1 MIAALEREVAPLLKC
16 ARRVEREHDG
26 RRFTFFENEETV
38 IVCGGMGAEAARRAA
53 EAVIAL
59 YHPQLVQSVGFAG
72 ALLSTLRVGD
82 IFVPSIVIDARDGSR
97 SQTQAGAGTLL
108 TFMSVAGGQQKATL
122 AQAYAAQAVDMEAA
136 FVAAA
141 ARAREV
147 KFRAIK
153 VISDEIDFEM
163 PDMSRFFGARG
174 QFKTASFV
182 FFAALRPWLWGRVIT
197 LARNSHQAAKKLSK
211 YLSEVRF
218 KPDAPVEARANSI
231 SSKVL
236 S

>member
-1 MIAALEREVAPLLKC
+1 MSEVAIVAALEREIAPLLKR

-26 RRFTFFENEETV
+26 RRCTFFENEETV

-72 ALLSTLRVGD
+72 ALQPTLRVGD

-97 SQTQAGAGTLL
+97 TETQAGTGTLL
-108 TFMSVAGGQQKATL
+108 TFMSVAGVQQKASL
-122 AQAYAAQAVDMEAA
+122 AQSYAAQAVDMEAA

-153 VISDEIDFEM
+153 VISDEVDFEM
-163 PDMSRFFGARG
+163 PDMSRFIDARG
-174 QFKTASFV
+174 RFKTASFV
-182 FFAALRPWLWGRVIT
+182 FFTALQPWLWGRVIT
-197 LARNSHQAAKKLSK
+197 LARNSNQAAKKLSK
-211 YLSEVRF
+211 YLSEVHC
-218 KPDAPVEARANSI
+218 KADATLEVRAI
-231 SSKVL
+231 
-236 S
+236 